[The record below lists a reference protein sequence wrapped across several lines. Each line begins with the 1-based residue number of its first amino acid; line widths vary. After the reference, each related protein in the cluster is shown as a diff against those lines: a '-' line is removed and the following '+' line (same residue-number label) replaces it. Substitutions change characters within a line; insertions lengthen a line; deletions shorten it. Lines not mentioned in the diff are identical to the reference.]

1 MKAWM
6 IESFYMYDTL
16 KGKYNSMVA
25 ITLEED
31 IAKRMKKDI
40 EKRSDIFYV
49 NVIQYN
55 IIEEWYS

>member
-6 IESFYMYDTL
+6 IESFYKYDTL
-16 KGKYNSMVA
+16 KDRHNSMVA

-49 NVIQYN
+49 DVIQYN